1 MRIYLALSMECLSAG
16 TLWFRP
22 ALWPLIVATFI
33 AAAAGCTSESRL
45 PKMEQVMPAS
55 ATPAP
60 EPKNVATGADVTR
73 GKYLVELL
81 GCGVCHTDGALTG
94 NPDTARLLAGSG
106 TGIAYTSPL
115 DEKHPGVVFPANLTP
130 DDETGIG
137 RWNTDEVVELLRTGE
152 DRAGRR
158 HLPVMPWPVY
168 NRLSAADANAIAAY
182 LLSLTPVRHKVPDNV
197 VPGRPSRAPYV
208 HFGIYRSGLDQ

>member
-1 MRIYLALSMECLSAG
+1 MERPRRNALCVH
-16 TLWFRP
+16 P
-22 ALWPLIVATFI
+22 AFWPLIAATFI
-33 AAAAGCTSESRL
+33 AAAAGCTNESRL
-45 PKMEQVMPAS
+45 PEMEQVMPAS

-60 EPKNVATGADVTR
+60 EPANVSTDADVTR
-73 GKYLVELL
+73 GRYLVELL

-94 NPDTARLLAGSG
+94 NPDTRRLLAGSG

-115 DEKHPGVVFPANLTP
+115 DEKYPGVVFPANLTP

-137 RWNTDEVVELLRTGE
+137 RWKTDEVVELLRTGE
-152 DRAGRR
+152 DRVGRR

-208 HFGIYRSGLDQ
+208 HFGIYRSGLD

>member
-1 MRIYLALSMECLSAG
+1 
-16 TLWFRP
+16 
-22 ALWPLIVATFI
+22 
-33 AAAAGCTSESRL
+33 
-45 PKMEQVMPAS
+45 MEQVVPAS
-55 ATPAP
+55 TTPAP
-60 EPKNVATGADVTR
+60 ESENVPAGADVTR
-73 GKYLVELL
+73 GRYLVELL

-94 NPDTARLLAGSG
+94 KPDSGRLFAGSG

-115 DEKHPGVVFPANLTP
+115 DEKYPGVVFPANLTP

-137 RWNTDEVVELLRTGE
+137 RWKRDEIVELLRTGE

-168 NRLSAADANAIAAY
+168 NRLSASDANAIAAY

-208 HFGIYRSGLDQ
+208 HFGIYRSGLD